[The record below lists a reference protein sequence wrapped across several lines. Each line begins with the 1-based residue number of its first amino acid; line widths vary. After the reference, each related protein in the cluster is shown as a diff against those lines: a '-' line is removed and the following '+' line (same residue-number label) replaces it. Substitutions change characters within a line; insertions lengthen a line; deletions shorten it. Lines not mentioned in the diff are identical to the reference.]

1 MAVKGVEEV
10 GTMRQS
16 SARAEEQIRTRSTDP
31 PVDELKGSARL
42 GSYLKNLRQGYGYS
56 LRKVEEK
63 ARSLGGEIDNSQLSR
78 YEKGVCYPSFDKLRT
93 LARVYN
99 VSVQTFSDV
108 VDLEQLEHVDTES
121 VTPQDLMERAQEE
134 FTLGDYD
141 RAYALYRAAEG
152 RLLQQGDPEAEPELA
167 GSVAKTRLA
176 KAVVLYR
183 LGKISLAEQETRQLL
198 RLERHLDQPLLVRA
212 LLQLSNV
219 HTSFG
224 ELMLADMEAHRAL
237 EIARGEEALQ
247 LQAYAHHA
255 LGRIHQERHATE
267 EALEHYHEALRLYRD
282 AGDDHEALKVK
293 LNLGPLYA
301 ARGQFREGVRLL
313 RDVRNEARGKGH
325 RWTVASA
332 CAWLAEV
339 HFRRGDHDTAR
350 KYMRESNAIASSG
363 EAQYVDILFLNAYY
377 LWKIADAEAN
387 ATEAKIAIGRMKYL
401 RPYVEQ
407 NLAEVRDFDRFMEG
421 GAGS

>member
-1 MAVKGVEEV
+1 M
-10 GTMRQS
+10 TQS
-16 SARAEEQIRTRSTDP
+16 SANAERRLRSDA
-31 PVDELKGSARL
+31 VLAAQDEFKGSARL
-42 GSYLKNLRQGYGYS
+42 GAYLKSLRQGYGYS

-63 ARSLGGEIDNSQLSR
+63 ARALGGEIDNSQLSR

-99 VSVQTFSDV
+99 VSVQAFSDV
-108 VDLEQLEHVDTES
+108 VDLEQLEEVEE
-121 VTPQDLMERAQEE
+121 QDHSAEELGERAREE
-134 FTLGDYD
+134 FELGDYD

-152 RLLQQGDPEAEPELA
+152 QLLQRGEAEEEPELA
-167 GSVAKTRLA
+167 RSLARVRLA

-198 RLERHLDQPLLVRA
+198 RLERHLPAGMRVRA

-224 ELMLADMEAHRAL
+224 EFLLAAVEAQ
-237 EIARGEEALQ
+237 EALDTASAEGESH
-247 LQAYAHHA
+247 LQAASHHA
-255 LGRIHQERHATE
+255 LGRVEQERHQSEA
-267 EALEHYHEALRLYRD
+267 ALEHYHEALRLYRE

-301 ARGQFREGVRLL
+301 ARGQFREGLRLL
-313 RDVRNEARGKGH
+313 KDVRTEARRRGH

-339 HFRRGDHDTAR
+339 QFRRGDHDAAR
-350 KYMRESNAIASSG
+350 RFMRESNAIASSG

-377 LWKIADAEAN
+377 LWKIAVAESN
-387 ATEAKIAIGRMKYL
+387 ATEAKIAVGRMKYL

-407 NLAEVRDFDRFMEG
+407 RLAEVREFDRHMEG
-421 GAGS
+421 GAE